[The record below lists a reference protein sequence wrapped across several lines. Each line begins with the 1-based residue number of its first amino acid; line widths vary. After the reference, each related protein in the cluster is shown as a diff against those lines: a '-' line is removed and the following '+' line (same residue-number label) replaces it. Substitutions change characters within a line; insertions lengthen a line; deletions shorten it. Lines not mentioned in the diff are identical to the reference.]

1 MHKILVLED
10 DSTFAAIL
18 EGFLKKNG
26 FTVEVRNSVR
36 SALDAILK
44 EDFHLLL
51 LDYRLGDGIALDLLP
66 QLEEH
71 NRQLPPSIIMT
82 SFHDVRTAVKAIRQG
97 VYDYITKPINP
108 DELLIVVREA
118 LANASDS
125 SDGQGNQPAE
135 TTQKEKSK
143 TSSGNRRS
151 SSARRIFAPE
161 DFVEG
166 RSKAAN
172 KLQDYIALVAPT
184 DMSVLIRGESGTGKE
199 YVARSVHRLS
209 NRADK
214 PFMSI
219 DCGTLSRELASS
231 ELFGHVKG
239 SFTGALQDKVGQF
252 EAASGGT
259 LFLDEIGNL
268 SYDVQVK
275 LLRALQEGVIQP
287 VGSTK
292 EIKVDVRIIAATN
305 EDLVGAQ
312 SENRFR
318 EDLYHRLNEFEIQV
332 PALRDRREDFDD
344 FVQFFIAK
352 ANEELGRTVESPSD
366 EVMAVWEAYDWPG
379 NLREL
384 RNIIRRMVLLT
395 KGTVSELDTLPE
407 DMIHA
412 VKNGHS
418 HGRNSE
424 VPVGGSPG
432 NPATPGVPPAS
443 GNSAYPLTPPNP
455 PNPPNPM
462 NPVNPVTANTTGPG
476 IVPPGGEIDLKL
488 YNEQHERNLI
498 IEVLNKTRYN
508 KSKAAKLLN
517 IDRKTL
523 YNKMEKYDIF

>member
-1 MHKILVLED
+1 MPKILVLED

-26 FTVEVRNSVR
+26 FVVEVRNSVK
-36 SALDAILK
+36 SALEAILK
-44 EDFHLLL
+44 EDFQLLL

-66 QLEEH
+66 QLEE
-71 NRQLPPSIIMT
+71 NDKKLPPSIIMT

-118 LANASDS
+118 L
-125 SDGQGNQPAE
+125 
-135 TTQKEKSK
+135 
-143 TSSGNRRS
+143 SSGSDQTDASPSDRPVEQTRKEGSKAPSSSRRS
-151 SSARRIFAPE
+151 SSRRVFEPV

-184 DMSVLIRGESGTGKE
+184 DMAVLIRGESGTGKE

-214 PFMSI
+214 PFLSI

-239 SFTGALQDKVGQF
+239 AFTGAVQDKIGQF

-412 VKNGHS
+412 VQNGHS
-418 HGRNSE
+418 HGQNSE
-424 VPVGGSPG
+424 VPVAGNPG

-455 PNPPNPM
+455 PNPM

-476 IVPPGGEIDLKL
+476 VVPPGGEVDLKL